1 MSHSSSGLGGPV
13 LSRETRVRISYEIPK
28 RRLGDTSEL
37 LQLAGIVPI
46 PSRECRSLPENKRRI
61 SFLKKII
68 TRVMYCSLAVPET
81 SISSSAYVE
90 RVEIS
95 LGFP

>member
-61 SFLKKII
+61 SFLKNYNPGN
-68 TRVMYCSLAVPET
+68 VLFACSP
-81 SISSSAYVE
+81 
-90 RVEIS
+90 
-95 LGFP
+95 GDKH

>member
-28 RRLGDTSEL
+28 RRLGGTSEL

-61 SFLKKII
+61 SFLKII